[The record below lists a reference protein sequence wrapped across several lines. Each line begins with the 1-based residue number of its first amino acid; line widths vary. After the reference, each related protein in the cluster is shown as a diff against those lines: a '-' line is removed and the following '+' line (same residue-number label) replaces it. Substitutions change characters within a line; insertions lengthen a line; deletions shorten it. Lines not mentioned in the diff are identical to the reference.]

1 LLINHLVVNKKQ
13 YRIVTIDKIT
23 LEVLYLKNYVS
34 QPKYLFKKAIYMKY
48 LDLEDVIKKSNFGL
62 LKRLPRFII
71 KLLIKIT
78 KQEEINDILTR
89 HSERM
94 GVDFLADM
102 IKEFNL
108 TLVIEGKENLPE
120 NGRCFFVAN
129 HPFGIID
136 GTVITNIISQ
146 KYGNVKGIGNDAF
159 MYIPHLRPV
168 IAAVNSFG
176 QSSKEYINALEAVF
190 DSDTPITHFPA
201 GEVSR
206 VYSWKI
212 QDCKWQKSM
221 VTKAISKKRDIVP
234 IHFYGRN
241 SRLFYSIGLFRM
253 MLRIKLNFELMLLP
267 REMLLKKN
275 KTIRLI
281 IGKPIPY
288 QTFDTSLSHWDWAQK
303 IRKHVYDLG
312 KSKDSNCVF

>member
-1 LLINHLVVNKKQ
+1 
-13 YRIVTIDKIT
+13 
-23 LEVLYLKNYVS
+23 
-34 QPKYLFKKAIYMKY
+34 MKY
-48 LDLEDVIKKSNFGL
+48 LDLESVIKNSNFGL
-62 LKRLPRFII
+62 LKKLPKFVV

-89 HSERM
+89 NAESI
-94 GVDFLADM
+94 GVKFLSSI
-102 IKEFNL
+102 IKDYNL
-108 TLVIEGKENLPE
+108 TVVIEGKENLPE

-136 GTVITNIISQ
+136 GLVLTNTIGE
-146 KYGNVKGIGNDAF
+146 KYGTLKAIGNDAF

-176 QSSKEYINALEAVF
+176 QNSKEYINALEEVF

-206 VYSWKI
+206 VYSWKV

-241 SRLFYSIGLFRM
+241 SRLFYSIGLFRT
-253 MLRIKLNFELMLLP
+253 MLRIKLNFELILLP
-267 REMLLKKN
+267 REMLLKQN
-275 KTIRLI
+275 QTIRLR

-288 QTFDTSLSHWDWAQK
+288 QKFDSSLSHWDWAQRV
-303 IRKHVYDLG
+303 RKHVYNIG
-312 KSKDSNCVF
+312 KGNGTDTSF

>member
-1 LLINHLVVNKKQ
+1 
-13 YRIVTIDKIT
+13 
-23 LEVLYLKNYVS
+23 
-34 QPKYLFKKAIYMKY
+34 MKY
-48 LDLEDVIKKSNFGL
+48 LDLENVIQKSSFNL
-62 LKRLPRFII
+62 LKRLPKFIVR
-71 KLLIKIT
+71 LLIKIT

-89 HSERM
+89 HSERI
-94 GVDFLADM
+94 GVDFLSSM

-108 TLVIEGKENLPE
+108 TLVIEGKQNLPE

-136 GTVITNIISQ
+136 GLVLTNTIAE
-146 KYGNVKGIGNDAF
+146 KYGTLKAIGNDAF
-159 MYIPHLRPV
+159 MLIPHLRPL

-176 QSSKEYINALEAVF
+176 QSSKDYINALEEVF
-190 DSDTPITHFPA
+190 DSSTPITHFPA

-206 VYSWKI
+206 IYSWKI

-241 SRLFYSIGLFRM
+241 SRLFYSIGLIRM
-253 MLRIKLNFELMLLP
+253 MLMIKLNFELMLLP

-275 KTIRLI
+275 ATIRVR

-288 QTFDTSLSHWDWAQK
+288 QSFDSSLSHWDWAQK
-303 IRKHVYDLG
+303 LRKQVYDLG
-312 KSKDSNCVF
+312 KNGKS